1 MSSKIQIAAF
11 SALLFYVIAN
21 PITYSVVDALLKN
34 IGIKVAINGKPT
46 GSGLVLHAL
55 VFGAATLALMSF

>member
-11 SALLFYVIAN
+11 SALLFYIIAN
-21 PITYSVVDALLKN
+21 PITYSIVDAIFSK

-46 GSGLVLHAL
+46 GSGLLLHTI
-55 VFGAATLALMSF
+55 VFGAVSYALMSL

>member
-1 MSSKIQIAAF
+1 MTSKIQIAAF

-21 PITYSVVDALLKN
+21 PITYSVVDALLRN

-46 GSGLVLHAL
+46 GSGLVLHSL

>member
-1 MSSKIQIAAF
+1 MTSKIQIAAF

-21 PITYSVVDALLKN
+21 PITYSIVDALLSN

-46 GSGLVLHAL
+46 GAGLVLHSI
-55 VFGAATLALMSF
+55 VFGAVSYLLMCF